1 MRGGKKENKNNNNN
15 KDSTRRHYS
24 CVRVSGPKSGLYR

>member
-24 CVRVSGPKSGLYR
+24 CVRVSGPESGFYR